1 MMTTN
6 SFGAFTLNRARS
18 GEELDAADGPGLLPE
33 TERQLSIIEL
43 IEKRFGGKPD
53 HADKVKVGRIVLILR
68 DTDENV
74 IETVGIFWLEPVTSA
89 TRLPL
94 FLNLRELIRIYRDFI
109 HMRRH

>member
-6 SFGAFTLNRARS
+6 SFGAFTINLARN
-18 GEELDAADGPGLLPE
+18 GEEFDAADGTGLLPE
-33 TERQLSIIEL
+33 TERQLSIVEL

-53 HADKVKVGRIVLILR
+53 HPDRVKVGRIVLIVR
-68 DTDENV
+68 DTHENV
-74 IETVGIFWLEPVTSA
+74 IETVGIWLEPVTSA

-94 FLNLRELIRIYRDFI
+94 FLNLRELIRICRDFI

>member
-1 MMTTN
+1 MTTN

-53 HADKVKVGRIVLILR
+53 HADRTKVGRIVLIVQ
-68 DTDENV
+68 DTDKNV
-74 IETVGIFWLEPVTSA
+74 IKTVGIWLKPVTSA
-89 TRLPL
+89 IRLPL
-94 FLNLRELIRIYRDFI
+94 LLNLRELIRICRDFI
-109 HMRRH
+109 HMPRH